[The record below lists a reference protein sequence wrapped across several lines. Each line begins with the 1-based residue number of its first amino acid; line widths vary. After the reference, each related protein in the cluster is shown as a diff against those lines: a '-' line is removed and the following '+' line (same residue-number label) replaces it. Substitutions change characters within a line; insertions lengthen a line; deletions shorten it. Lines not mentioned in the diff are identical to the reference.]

1 MYFPDTRSR
10 ALTSSTMAQ
19 KALPIAAGVV
29 VAAVASALL
38 NRWLAQKAERR
49 NPPLGRFIT
58 VDGVRLHYVERGTGT
73 PLVLL
78 HGNGSMI
85 EDFQSSGLIDL
96 AAKKY
101 RVIAFDRP
109 GFGHSDR
116 PRSTIWTPE
125 AQADLIA
132 AALKKIG
139 VPRAIILGHSWGTL
153 VALALAMKYP
163 QEVQALVL
171 ASGYYYPNAR
181 ADVVILSP
189 PAIPLIGDLLSH
201 TLSPLLS
208 RLMWPLLLRKIFGPS
223 PVPEKFKGFPEE
235 MAVRPSQIRASA
247 AESAL
252 MIPSAHTLG
261 KQYRLLQMPGRNRC
275 RCGRS
280 AYRKRAICPSA
291 PGHSSQHAAVCS
303 RNRTHGA
310 SDSDGGN
317 HDRDRHGGSSKQK
330 ARGGDKRR
338 LTKSHGYTLLR
349 YLRSEPFQ
357 LSRPSRIPVDSA

>member
-1 MYFPDTRSR
+1 VHFPDTKSR
-10 ALTSSTMAQ
+10 PLATSAMAQ
-19 KALPIAAGVV
+19 NALRIGAGVLVAAGV
-29 VAAVASALL
+29 SALL

-58 VDGVRLHYVERGTGT
+58 VDGVRLHYVDRGTGT

-85 EDFQSSGLIDL
+85 EDFESSGLIDL
-96 AAKKY
+96 AAKNY
-101 RVIAFDRP
+101 RVIAIDRP
-109 GFGHSDR
+109 GFGHSNR
-116 PRSTIWTPE
+116 PRSTVWTPQ

-153 VALALAMKYP
+153 VALALAVKFP

-171 ASGYYYPNAR
+171 ASGYYYPTAR
-181 ADVVILSP
+181 ADVVMLSP

-201 TLSPLLS
+201 TISPLLS

-252 MIPSAHTLG
+252 MIPSAHTLEQ
-261 KQYRLLQMPGRNRC
+261 QYRLLQMPV
-275 RCGRS
+275 
-280 AYRKRAICPSA
+280 AIVAGAEDRLIESEQ
-291 PGHSSQHAAVCS
+291 SSHL
-303 RNRTHGA
+303 H
-310 SDSDGGN
+310 
-317 HDRDRHGGSSKQK
+317 RDIPQS
-330 ARGGDKRR
+330 
-338 LTKSHGYTLLR
+338 T
-349 YLRSEPFQ
+349 LRSVPGTGHMVHQTATAEIMSAIDLVASQ
-357 LSRPSRIPVDSA
+357 NRKPVAVTSAA